1 MGESFATLFHA
12 ADARQGPRVL
22 VLAELGVNHNGDVAQ
37 ANALVHAA
45 AGAGA
50 DAVKL
55 QLFDPRHLLSNQA
68 LLADYQRE
76 SGATDPFTMLDQL
89 KLNLAQ
95 MQQICSEAH
104 ACNLALVVTPFS
116 LEDLPAL
123 RQLQADAVKIASPD
137 AVNPPLVQGAAELAL
152 PLLVST
158 GTCELDE
165 LEWVAGLLRRHS
177 PGGALLQCV
186 SSYPTPIDSAAL
198 GGINALQ
205 ARFGLP
211 VGYSDHTTELFT
223 GALAVAAG
231 ACVIEK
237 HLTLDPHSPGPD
249 HAASLDPVRFMHYV
263 DLIRQAQS
271 ALGPLQKTCQPV
283 EAQVRQ
289 VSRQSV
295 CARIN
300 LPLGH
305 LLTRDDLTLRRPGTG
320 IAARW
325 IDTVIGAKLN
335 RAINAGDIIQ
345 TDDLMRE

>member
-1 MGESFATLFHA
+1 MSEPFTHLFRA
-12 ADARQGPRVL
+12 ADAELGPQVL
-22 VLAELGVNHNGDVAQ
+22 VLAELGVNHNGEVEQ
-37 ANALVHAA
+37 AIALVHAA

-76 SGATDPFTMLDQL
+76 SGATDPFAMLDQL
-89 KLNLAQ
+89 KLSLAQ
-95 MQQICSEAH
+95 MQRIRKEAH
-104 ACNLALVVTPFS
+104 ACNLMLVVTPFS
-116 LEDLPAL
+116 LEDLSAL
-123 RQLQADAVKIASPD
+123 RELQADAVKIASPD
-137 AVNPPLVQGAAELAL
+137 AVNPPLVQGAAELGL

-165 LEWVAGLLRRHS
+165 LQWVAGLVRRHAA
-177 PGGALLQCV
+177 GGALLQCV

-198 GGINALQ
+198 GGISALQ
-205 ARFGLP
+205 VRFGLP

-237 HLTLDPHSPGPD
+237 HLTLDPQAPGPD
-249 HAASLDPVRFMHYV
+249 HAASLDPVGFTHYV

-271 ALGPLQKTCQPV
+271 SLGPLRKTCQPV

-295 CARIN
+295 CARIE

-305 LLTRDDLTLRRPGTG
+305 VLTRADLTLRRPGTG

-325 IDTVIGAKLN
+325 IDTVIGARLN
-335 RAINAGDIIQ
+335 RALQAGDLIQ
-345 TDDLMRE
+345 PGDLTHE